1 VRAMA
6 KAIEQ
11 EMLVLS
17 SSKTG
22 LIYLTANDWV
32 LIADKSRRVE
42 FKKGAVL
49 VEKGKR
55 TNGIYLVLKGS
66 AKVQIAGQPGV
77 PTIKAGEICGEMS
90 FLEDAPVSANVVAET
105 DLEALHL
112 DRSTLNDVF
121 ELFPHLASRFYRS
134 LATNLSRRLRGLI
147 GSNTD
152 LAAVA
157 QKHS

>member
-1 VRAMA
+1 MA

-11 EMLVLS
+11 EIAVLS

-22 LIYLTANDWV
+22 LIYLTANDWI
-32 LIADKSRRVE
+32 LISDKASRVE

-49 VEKGKR
+49 VEKGER

-66 AKVQIAGQPGV
+66 AKVQIAAQRGV
-77 PTIKAGEICGEMS
+77 PAIKPGEICGEMS
-90 FLEDAPVSANVVAET
+90 FLEDAPVSASVVAET

-112 DRSTLNDVF
+112 DRSILNDVF
-121 ELFPHLASRFYRS
+121 ELYPHLASRFYRS

-147 GSNTD
+147 GSNTE
-152 LAAVA
+152 AAAAA